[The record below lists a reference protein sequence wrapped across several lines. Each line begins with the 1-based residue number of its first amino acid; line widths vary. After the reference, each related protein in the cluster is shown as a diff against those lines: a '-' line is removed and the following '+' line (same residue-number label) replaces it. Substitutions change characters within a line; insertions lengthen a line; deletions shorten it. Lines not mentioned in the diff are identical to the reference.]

1 MYLPAYDVLHGFT
14 ASQLQLSAA
23 DRSCKFSQAGI
34 RMRKLVDHETSRREA
49 HGKDRA
55 N

>member
-34 RMRKLVDHETSRREA
+34 RMRKLVNHETTCGEA

-55 N
+55 D